1 VRGLLLRTLPG
12 KLDSESQVPN
22 IKPSSLI
29 ALPDSSLSRPHPA
42 SSPHR
47 IQALPILVLF
57 PHNRCNC
64 RCMMCDIWRI
74 RQVREITVQDLA
86 RHLESIRALRVRW
99 VVFSGGEPQ
108 MHTDLAALARLI
120 RAEGIRVTLLTAG
133 LLLEPY
139 AQSVV
144 DTIDDVIVSLDGPR
158 EVHNRIRGVPKAFD
172 RLVHGVRALRQL
184 RPAFVARGRSTVQK
198 ANYRYLRETVRTA
211 KQIGLD
217 SISFLAADVTSE
229 AFNRPGSWT
238 GERQNGVALDAEDVG
253 RLEEEIESLIREYR
267 DDITMG
273 FVVETA
279 EKLRRIVLH
288 FRAHLG
294 QLTPV
299 APRCNA
305 PWVSAVIEADG
316 TVRPCFFHRAL
327 GNIHEK
333 ALIEILNGEAAVDF
347 RRALDIPKDP
357 VCQKC
362 VCSLHVSE
370 ESQKS
375 L

>member
-1 VRGLLLRTLPG
+1 MT
-12 KLDSESQVPN
+12 
-22 IKPSSLI
+22 
-29 ALPDSSLSRPHPA
+29 SLSTLLQPVLTPPHLA
-42 SSPHR
+42 ALPHR
-47 IQALPILVLF
+47 IQELPILVLF

-74 RQVREITVQDLA
+74 RQVREIRVQDLA

-108 MHTDLAALARLI
+108 MNTDLAALARLI

-133 LLLEPY
+133 LLLEAY
-139 AQSVV
+139 TRSVI
-144 DTIDDVIVSLDGPR
+144 DTIDDVIVSLDGPP
-158 EVHNRIRGVPKAFD
+158 EIHNRIRGVPKAFD
-172 RLVHGVRALRQL
+172 RLAEGVRALRKL
-184 RPAFVARGRSTVQK
+184 RPDFVVRGRSTVQR
-198 ANYRYLRETVRTA
+198 ANYAYLRETVGAARQT
-211 KQIGLD
+211 GLN

-229 AFNRPGSWT
+229 AFNRPGGWT
-238 GERQNGVALDAEDVG
+238 AERQNGVALDAEEVD
-253 RLEEEIESLIREYR
+253 RLEEEIEWLIRER
-267 DDITMG
+267 GEDITSG
-273 FVVETA
+273 FVAENA

-294 QLTPV
+294 QLAPV

-316 TVRPCFFHRAL
+316 TVRPCFFHRPL

-333 ALIEILNGEAAVDF
+333 ALIEILNGEFAVDF
-347 RRALDIPKDP
+347 RRHLNVSNDP

-362 VCSLHVSE
+362 VCSLHISE
-370 ESQKS
+370 NSQNG
-375 L
+375 LDALER

>member
-1 VRGLLLRTLPG
+1 MT
-12 KLDSESQVPN
+12 
-22 IKPSSLI
+22 
-29 ALPDSSLSRPHPA
+29 SLSTLLQPVLTPPHLA
-42 SSPHR
+42 ALPHR
-47 IQALPILVLF
+47 IQELPILVLF

-64 RCMMCDIWRI
+64 RCMMCDILRI
-74 RQVREITVQDLA
+74 RQEREIRVQDLA

-108 MHTDLAALARLI
+108 MNTDLAALAQLI

-158 EVHNRIRGVPKAFD
+158 EVHNQIRGVPKAFD
-172 RLVHGVRALRQL
+172 RLAEGVRTLRKL
-184 RPAFVARGRSTVQK
+184 RPDFVVRGRSTVQR
-198 ANYRYLRETVRTA
+198 ANYAYLRETVGAARQT
-211 KQIGLD
+211 GLN

-229 AFNRPGSWT
+229 AFNRPGGWT
-238 GERQNGVALDAEDVG
+238 AERQNGVALDAEEVD
-253 RLEEEIESLIREYR
+253 RLEEEIEWLIRER
-267 DDITMG
+267 GEDITSG
-273 FVVETA
+273 FVAENA

-294 QLTPV
+294 QLAPV

-316 TVRPCFFHRAL
+316 TVRPCFFHRPL

-333 ALIEILNGEAAVDF
+333 ALIEILNGEYAVDF
-347 RRALDIPKDP
+347 RRHLNVPNDP

-362 VCSLHVSE
+362 ICSLHISE
-370 ESQKS
+370 KSQRA
-375 L
+375 

>member
-1 VRGLLLRTLPG
+1 MA
-12 KLDSESQVPN
+12 N
-22 IKPSSLI
+22 LI
-29 ALPDSSLSRPHPA
+29 PLPDSIATPPHRVA
-42 SSPHR
+42 LPHR

-86 RHLESIRALRVRW
+86 RHLESVRALRVRW

-139 AQSVV
+139 ARSVV

-158 EVHNRIRGVPKAFD
+158 EIHNRIRGVPQAFD
-172 RLVHGVRALRQL
+172 RLAEGVRALRKL
-184 RPAFVARGRSTVQK
+184 RPDFVVRGRSTVQK
-198 ANYRYLRETVRTA
+198 ANYMCLRETVRTA
-211 KQIGLD
+211 KRIGLD

-229 AFNRPGSWT
+229 AFNRPGGWAA
-238 GERQNGVALDAEDVG
+238 ELQNGIALSAQEVYA
-253 RLEEEIESLIREYR
+253 LENEVEGLIREHR
-267 DDITMG
+267 DDISSG
-273 FVVETA
+273 FLMENA
-279 EKLRRIVLH
+279 AKLRRIVLH

-294 QLTPV
+294 QLAPV

-316 TVRPCFFHRAL
+316 TVRPCFFHRPL
-327 GNIHEK
+327 GNIHK
-333 ALIEILNGEAAVDF
+333 KVLIEILNDESAVDF
-347 RRALDIPKDP
+347 RRHLDVPNDP
-357 VCQKC
+357 VCQRC
-362 VCSLHVSE
+362 VCALHVSDE
-370 ESQKS
+370 NQKG
-375 L
+375 LNVTT

>member
-1 VRGLLLRTLPG
+1 MPG

-29 ALPDSSLSRPHPA
+29 ALLGSSLARPHPA
-42 SSPHR
+42 ASPNR

-172 RLVHGVRALRQL
+172 RLAHGVRALRKL
-184 RPAFVARGRSTVQK
+184 RPTFVARGRSTVQK

-229 AFNRPGSWT
+229 AFNRPGSWA
-238 GERQNGVALDAEDVG
+238 GERQNGVALDAEEVG